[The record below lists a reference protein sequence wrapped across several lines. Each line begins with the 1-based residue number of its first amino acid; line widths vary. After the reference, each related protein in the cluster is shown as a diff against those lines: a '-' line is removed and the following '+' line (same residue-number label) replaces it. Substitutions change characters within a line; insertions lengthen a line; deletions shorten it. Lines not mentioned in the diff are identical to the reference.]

1 MTFFKKKNKGLNLS
15 TIRPNGVSL
24 SLQVKDLVKLGL
36 LTLMIRTFYYLIGI
50 YFYLDLVG
58 GIWFSTSFDQFFDW
72 LLSGFWVLSCIM
84 KSFLVIYDI
93 S

>member
-1 MTFFKKKNKGLNLS
+1 MNVYLYTY
-15 TIRPNGVSL
+15 I

-36 LTLMIRTFYYLIGI
+36 LTLMARTFYYLIGT

-58 GIWFSTSFDQFFDW
+58 GIVCSTSSDQFLDW
-72 LLSGFWVLSCIM
+72 FLSGFWVLCCIM

>member
-1 MTFFKKKNKGLNLS
+1 MNVYLYTY
-15 TIRPNGVSL
+15 IYI

-36 LTLMIRTFYYLIGI
+36 LTLMARTFYYLIGT

-58 GIWFSTSFDQFFDW
+58 GIVCSTSFDQFFDW
-72 LLSGFWVLSCIM
+72 FLSGFWVLCCIM
-84 KSFLVIYDI
+84 KSCLVIYDI